1 MEREQ
6 KILLFRIVSSIV
18 LVVIGYFFALQSFI
32 RFFLF
37 AFAYIIVA
45 YDVIKKAVKNIYR
58 GKVFDENFL
67 MSVATIGA
75 FVLAIYTKSGDY
87 LEAVA
92 VILFY
97 QVGELFEDYA
107 VDKSRKSIS
116 SLMDIRPDYAN
127 VKAGEEITRVDPD
140 EVEVGSE
147 IIVKIGEKVPI
158 DGVVVDGKSSLNTS
172 ALTGESMPRDV
183 QVGDEVISGSVNMSS
198 VLTIKTTREFG
209 DSTVSKILELVEDAS
224 SNKSRQETYVYK
236 FASIYTPIVCYLA
249 LALAV
254 IPPIVNVAV
263 LSVPANF
270 GQWIYRALIFL
281 VISCPC
287 AFVISIPLTFFATL
301 GGASS
306 HGILIKGSNYIQSLS
321 EVKNIIFDKTGSL
334 TKGIFDVNEVHHND
348 KKKKKLI
355 EYVAHVEYASTHP
368 IGETLKR
375 AYGKSIDT
383 QRVSDVEE
391 LSGYGIVA
399 KVDGKSVAVGND
411 KLMRKLG
418 VEPISCHV
426 LGTILHIA
434 IDGEYAGHIV
444 ISDVLK
450 EDSLDAVRT
459 LKNMGIG
466 ITMLTGDIKS
476 VADKYA
482 AELGIADVYSEL
494 LPQEKVAKVE
504 EIIGKDNHKLT
515 AFVGDGIN
523 DAPALT
529 RADIGVGMGAMGS
542 DAAIEAADVVLMDD
556 NPLKLVK
563 AIELSK
569 KCMSIVYQNTFF
581 SIGTKVLF
589 LILGAIGLIGMEAA
603 VFADVGVLILAILN
617 AMRVLK

>member
-67 MSVATIGA
+67 MSVATIGT

-158 DGVVVDGKSSLNTS
+158 DGVVVDGKSSLDTS

-183 QVGDEVISGSVNMSS
+183 QFGDEVISGSVNMSS

-270 GQWIYRALIFL
+270 EQWIYRALIFL

-348 KKKKKLI
+348 LDEKKLI

-375 AYGKSIDT
+375 TYGKSIDT
-383 QRVSDVEE
+383 QRVSDVQE

-418 VEPISCHV
+418 VEPISCHM

-494 LPQEKVAKVE
+494 LPQEKVVKVE

-515 AFVGDGIN
+515 AFVGDGVN

-542 DAAIEAADVVLMDD
+542 DAAIEASDVVLMDD

-603 VFADVGVLILAILN
+603 VFADVGVLILASLN
-617 AMRVLK
+617 AMRALK